1 MLAVVARGV
10 RTVPQGY
17 EWTVERFGRYRIT
30 LSPGLRL
37 INPFTDAIGHKINV
51 QETVLEIPPQ
61 NVITKDNAVVVVD
74 GIVFYQVFDAS
85 RAAYEVRD
93 LELAVSNITMTN
105 IRTAIG
111 ALDLDE
117 TLSKRDEINERLLR
131 VLDAATEP
139 WGTKITRVELKDVR
153 PPEDV
158 QVSMAKQ
165 LAADRERRAAILR
178 AEGLKQAAILEAQGA
193 KEAQILAAE
202 GKLEAARR
210 EAEARERLAE
220 AEARAT
226 TVVSKAVA
234 DGDVQAL
241 NYFVAQKYV
250 EAITQIG
257 ASPNSRLVLMP
268 METAGWSGRSP
279 GSPNSPGLPSAR
291 RSSRHG
297 RHFGGLAVVG
307 LDRRWPASL
316 ALAEMVVPGAY
327 LMWIA
332 LGAAVTALAAGA
344 TGMILEGQL
353 AVFAIATSVSCLGGY
368 FVYRALVPMMDRDGD
383 VPLNAPRR
391 SMIGAH
397 GTVCEAFVNGRGK
410 VRIGDTVWLADGPD
424 LAEGSPGGRRR
435 RPRHPAR
442 RDAPG
447 GRRRAETGDAR
458 GLTAAAT
465 AFQRTTPRSRSAAIS
480 AAE

>member
-1 MLAVVARGV
+1 MGNGVLIFLGVVAVIVLAVVVRGV

-17 EWTVERFGRYRIT
+17 EWTVERFGRYRVT
-30 LSPGLRL
+30 LPPGLRL
-37 INPFTDAIGHKINV
+37 INPFIDAIGHKINV
-51 QETVLEIPPQ
+51 QESVLEIPPQ

-131 VLDAATEP
+131 VLDSATEP

-158 QVSMAKQ
+158 QLSMAKQ

-178 AEGLKQAAILEAQGA
+178 AEGQKQAAILEAEGA
-193 KEAQILAAE
+193 KQAAILEAE

-226 TVVSKAVA
+226 TVVSRAVA
-234 DGDVQAL
+234 EGDVQAL

-250 EAITQIG
+250 EAMQQIG

-268 METAGWSGRSP
+268 METSGLVGTIAGIAE
-279 GSPNSPGLPSAR
+279 LAKTSAR
-291 RSSRHG
+291 R
-297 RHFGGLAVVG
+297 
-307 LDRRWPASL
+307 
-316 ALAEMVVPGAY
+316 AE
-327 LMWIA
+327 
-332 LGAAVTALAAGA
+332 
-344 TGMILEGQL
+344 
-353 AVFAIATSVSCLGGY
+353 
-368 FVYRALVPMMDRDGD
+368 
-383 VPLNAPRR
+383 
-391 SMIGAH
+391 
-397 GTVCEAFVNGRGK
+397 
-410 VRIGDTVWLADGPD
+410 
-424 LAEGSPGGRRR
+424 
-435 RPRHPAR
+435 
-442 RDAPG
+442 
-447 GRRRAETGDAR
+447 
-458 GLTAAAT
+458 
-465 AFQRTTPRSRSAAIS
+465 
-480 AAE
+480 